1 VDIGSLS
8 KKSANQETDC
18 KCNLQ
23 IVNSKGNPTMTDQQL
38 LDELTTAPTG
48 PRALHQ
54 IARDIKRDWR
64 KCDPKT
70 GYMLSNVY
78 FGAAPYLDAMGTLD
92 GINDSYGCDSARNIV
107 AYFLANAST
116 WRGDAAKRIK
126 AELNA
131 MLKGGR

>member
-1 VDIGSLS
+1 
-8 KKSANQETDC
+8 
-18 KCNLQ
+18 
-23 IVNSKGNPTMTDQQL
+23 
-38 LDELTTAPTG
+38 
-48 PRALHQ
+48 
-54 IARDIKRDWR
+54 
-64 KCDPKT
+64 
-70 GYMLSNVY
+70 MLSNVY